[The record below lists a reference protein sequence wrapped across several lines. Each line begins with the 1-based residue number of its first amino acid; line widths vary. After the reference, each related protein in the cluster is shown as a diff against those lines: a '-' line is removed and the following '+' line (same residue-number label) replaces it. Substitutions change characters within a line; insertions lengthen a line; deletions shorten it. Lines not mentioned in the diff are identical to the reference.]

1 MTQRTDNPAG
11 WILVLLLI
19 GALGSGFGLML
30 ALTSDEGVAVIVG
43 WILAGLSGAALH
55 VGLVAAGV
63 AIGLVAVRR

>member
-1 MTQRTDNPAG
+1 MTERTDNPAG

-43 WILAGLSGAALH
+43 WILVGLSGAALH